1 MKLYLDNSF
10 LNRPFDDPLA
20 GMNGKEGAVLF
31 DIIRLAR
38 EGTVELVRSAMIE
51 VENAANEIAARKS
64 FVDSVMHLAA
74 GYQHL
79 TDNIV
84 SRAQTIVQEDRL
96 QPLDAVQLASAEV
109 AQVISLLPA
118 TILCSNAIKERC
130 ALLPRLSFSNIM
142 KTITKQN
149 T

>member
-38 EGTVELVRSAMIE
+38 EGTVELVGSAMIE

-64 FVDSVMHLAA
+64 FVDSVMNLAA
-74 GYQHL
+74 AYQHL

-96 QPLDAVQLASAEV
+96 QPLDAVHLASAEA
-109 AQVISLLPA
+109 AQVD
-118 TILCSNAIKERC
+118 
-130 ALLPRLSFSNIM
+130 FF
-142 KTITKQN
+142 ITCDYTVLKRYQGTLRIVAPLEFQQHYEN
-149 T
+149 HH